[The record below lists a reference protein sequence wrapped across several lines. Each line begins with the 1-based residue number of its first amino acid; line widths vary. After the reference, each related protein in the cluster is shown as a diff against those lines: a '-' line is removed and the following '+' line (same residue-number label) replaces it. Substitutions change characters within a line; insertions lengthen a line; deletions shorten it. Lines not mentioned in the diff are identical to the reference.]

1 MARRPPAAPAGPPSV
16 PGEPATP
23 PEARKRGAVRA
34 PKKPKAPSAPSPA
47 PPEPI
52 GEPTGE
58 IATAL
63 AALQDEV
70 RGLRADLGARSPGQ
84 DAGAMARV
92 LQDLAERLTTTSESL
107 AGSLLEAPKA
117 ADFEPLAEHLYEFA
131 RNAPRLLEALQEIP
145 KAATPIE
152 ASVRALHEIS
162 ETLEF
167 TREKLGESLLRLPR
181 AEDYE
186 PLARPLREFAKVS
199 PALAESLAAVL
210 GVVAPLGD
218 SVHTL
223 KEIAAELEASQ
234 AAVAQALTRQASPP
248 QEDRGALDE
257 RTREIL
263 REVAETLRDV
273 RQSIE
278 DALASLPSDPAYGR
292 LAAHLRE
299 LATVSPSLMEW
310 LGEVPTLTRPLG
322 ESVDSLEEAAARLAA
337 ARERIVGLVD

>member
-16 PGEPATP
+16 LAEPAP
-23 PEARKRGAVRA
+23 PPTSRKRGAVRSA
-34 PKKPKAPSAPSPA
+34 RKPPRVPA
-47 PPEPI
+47 PPIAPAEPAPDVL
-52 GEPTGE
+52 E
-58 IATAL
+58 AL
-63 AALQDEV
+63 AALRAEV
-70 RGLRADLGARSPGQ
+70 RGLREDLQARPRADDPGATTR
-84 DAGAMARV
+84 A
-92 LQDLAERLTTTSESL
+92 LQDLAERLTATSESL
-107 AGSLLEAPKA
+107 AGSLADAPKA
-117 ADFEPLAEHLYEFA
+117 ADFQPLADHLYEFA
-131 RNAPRLLEALQEIP
+131 RNAPRLLEALQEVP

-167 TREKLGESLLRLPR
+167 TRERFGESLLRLPR

-210 GVVAPLGD
+210 GAVAPLGD
-218 SVHTL
+218 SVQALRGIAEDL
-223 KEIAAELEASQ
+223 KASH
-234 AAVAQALTRQASPP
+234 AAVGEALTRQASIPAP
-248 QEDRGALDE
+248 NSGGGLDDV
-257 RTREIL
+257 TREIL

-273 RQSIE
+273 RQSIA
-278 DALASLPSDPAYGR
+278 DALATLPSDPAYGR

-322 ESVDSLEEAAARLAA
+322 DSVDGLEEAAARLGT
-337 ARERIVGLVD
+337 ARERLLGLVE

>member
-1 MARRPPAAPAGPPSV
+1 
-16 PGEPATP
+16 
-23 PEARKRGAVRA
+23 
-34 PKKPKAPSAPSPA
+34 
-47 PPEPI
+47 
-52 GEPTGE
+52 
-58 IATAL
+58 
-63 AALQDEV
+63 
-70 RGLRADLGARSPGQ
+70 
-84 DAGAMARV
+84 MARV

-131 RNAPRLLEALQEIP
+131 RNAPRLLEALQEVP

-223 KEIAAELEASQ
+223 KEIAAELEGSQ
-234 AAVAQALTRQASPP
+234 AAVAEALTRQASPP
-248 QEDRGALDE
+248 PRDQRGALDE

-273 RQSIE
+273 RQSI
-278 DALASLPSDPAYGR
+278 DGALASLPSDPAYGR

-310 LGEVPTLTRPLG
+310 LAEVPTLTRPLG